1 MQDSNQFLPTPH
13 PTRRTLL
20 KAAGAGGA
28 LLMSVQLPLLAT
40 KAFAAPEGAARA
52 TFNAVV
58 RIGSDDVVTLVMPRA
73 EMGQGVYTAL
83 SMMIA
88 EELEVDLA
96 RVRLEHA
103 PADDK
108 LYGRPDVGVQVT
120 GGSGSVRTAWLPMR
134 QAGATAR
141 TMLVAAAAQTW
152 GVDPA
157 ACTAKDG
164 SVARV
169 PLYAFSFGQVAR

>member
-40 KAFAAPEGAARA
+40 KALAAPEGAARA

-58 RIGSDDVVTLVMPRA
+58 RIGSDDVVTLVMPRV

-96 RVRLEHA
+96 RVRHA
-103 PADDK
+103 LGRGSPAHPPGNPDRFRPG
-108 LYGRPDVGVQVT
+108 GRA
-120 GGSGSVRTAWLPMR
+120 VRSR
-134 QAGATAR
+134 
-141 TMLVAAAAQTW
+141 
-152 GVDPA
+152 
-157 ACTAKDG
+157 
-164 SVARV
+164 
-169 PLYAFSFGQVAR
+169 